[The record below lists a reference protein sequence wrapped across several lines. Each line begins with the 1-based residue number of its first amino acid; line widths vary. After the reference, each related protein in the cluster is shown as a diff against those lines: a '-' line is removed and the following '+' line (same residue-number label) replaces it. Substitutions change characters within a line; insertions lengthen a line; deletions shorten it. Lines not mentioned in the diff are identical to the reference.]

1 MLVEFLR
8 GKLHRARVTEAN
20 VDYVGSITID
30 RDLMEAAGIYEY
42 EKVLVVDIDNGE
54 RLETYT
60 IAAPRGS
67 GTICMNG
74 AAARR
79 IRKGDV
85 VIVMAFCLVDIPKE
99 KSPKPKI
106 VIIDEKTNRIKE
118 MYVSKGA

>member
-1 MLVEFLR
+1 M
-8 GKLHRARVTEAN
+8 TEAN

-30 RDLMEAAGIYEY
+30 RELMEAAGIYEY

-67 GTICMNG
+67 GMICMNG

-79 IRKGDV
+79 IRKGDI
-85 VIVMAFCLVDIPKE
+85 VIVMAFCLVDMEKE
-99 KSPKPKI
+99 RPPKPRI
-106 VIIDEKTNRIKE
+106 VIIDEKTNRVARMI
-118 MYVSKGA
+118 